1 MKKFGT
7 AVILAGGKSSRMGF
21 DKQFMKI
28 KGKRLLKIMVDK
40 LRREFVDIII
50 VTNKP
55 EQYEGSSCRIF
66 CDEIKQRGPL
76 SGIHAGLKESIS
88 RYAYFTACDMP
99 NINIGYIR
107 YMEEKIRNLKVDAC
121 VTRLGDRLEHF
132 NAFYSRNVIDDI
144 EELLSKDCR
153 SVSSL
158 TRRVNTFYVE
168 EKEARRYSPGWD
180 MFMNVNTREDLDRY
194 IDSLI
199 KFT

>member
-1 MKKFGT
+1 
-7 AVILAGGKSSRMGF
+7 
-21 DKQFMKI
+21 
-28 KGKRLLKIMVDK
+28 
-40 LRREFVDIII
+40 
-50 VTNKP
+50 
-55 EQYEGSSCRIF
+55 
-66 CDEIKQRGPL
+66 
-76 SGIHAGLKESIS
+76 
-88 RYAYFTACDMP
+88 MP